1 MMTEGIRY
9 ISIKLVSPVIPDFF
23 AEKTRTYSDFDLLY
37 RHCFYDR
44 LRTRSRQ
51 DQTIFFVNA
60 SLKRRISHVR
70 FTEALLSTLCSPFFF
85 LLKCSMFLQQL
96 INGLTLGSVYA
107 LIALGYSMVYG
118 ILELI
123 NFAHGEIYMLGA
135 YLGII
140 FLAFF
145 TAIGLTSYSMTLAL
159 ILTLFLSIAFC
170 SSYGFTIEKIAYKP
184 LRNAPRLS
192 PLISAIGVSIFLQNY
207 VMLTQGATDKVFP
220 HLFGTGGF
228 QFMSVRMTRLQLFII
243 LTSFLLMI
251 ALRLFVRR
259 TRMGK
264 AMRAVAQDKT
274 MASLVGINIDTVISV
289 TFIIGSGLAAVAGL
303 MVAMY
308 YGLVNYFI
316 GYIAGIKAFTAA
328 VLGGIGSIRGAMVGG
343 ILLGLV
349 ESLGGSYISS
359 EYKDAY
365 AFVILIII
373 LLIKPG
379 GLFRKAEL
387 EKV

>member
-1 MMTEGIRY
+1 
-9 ISIKLVSPVIPDFF
+9 
-23 AEKTRTYSDFDLLY
+23 
-37 RHCFYDR
+37 
-44 LRTRSRQ
+44 
-51 DQTIFFVNA
+51 
-60 SLKRRISHVR
+60 
-70 FTEALLSTLCSPFFF
+70 
-85 LLKCSMFLQQL
+85 MFLQQL

-107 LIALGYSMVYG
+107 LIALGYTMVYG

-140 FLAFF
+140 FLGFF
-145 TAIGLTSYSMTLAL
+145 TATGLTYYSLTLTL
-159 ILTLFLSIAFC
+159 ILTFLLSIIFC
-170 SSYGFTIEKIAYKP
+170 SSYGFTIEKIAYRP

-220 HLFGTGGF
+220 TLFENSGIEF
-228 QFMSVRMTRLQLFII
+228 LSVRMTYLQIFII
-243 LTSFLLMI
+243 LISAILMI
-251 ALRLFVRR
+251 LLRFFVRK
-259 TRMGK
+259 TKMGK
-264 AMRAVAQDKT
+264 AMQAVAQDKI
-274 MASLVGINIDTVISV
+274 MASLVGINIDTVIST

-308 YGLVNYFI
+308 YGLVNYSI

-328 VLGGIGSIRGAMVGG
+328 VLGGIGSIRGAMFGG

-349 ESLGGSYISS
+349 ESFGASYISS

-365 AFVILIII
+365 AFAILIII
-373 LLIKPG
+373 LLVRPS
-379 GLFRKAEL
+379 GLFGKET
-387 EKV
+387 V

>member
-1 MMTEGIRY
+1 M
-9 ISIKLVSPVIPDFF
+9 LF
-23 AEKTRTYSDFDLLY
+23 AM
-37 RHCFYDR
+37 
-44 LRTRSRQ
+44 
-51 DQTIFFVNA
+51 
-60 SLKRRISHVR
+60 
-70 FTEALLSTLCSPFFF
+70 LCFF
-85 LLKCSMFLQQL
+85 LLKFHMFLQQL

-107 LIALGYSMVYG
+107 LIALGYTMVYG

-145 TAIGLTSYSMTLAL
+145 TAIGLTSYSLSLAL
-159 ILTLFLSIAFC
+159 ILTFVLSILFC

-220 HLFGTGGF
+220 NLFGAAGF
-228 QFMSVRMTRLQLFII
+228 EFISVRMTYLQLFII
-243 LTSFLLMI
+243 LTSIIVMI
-251 ALRLFVRR
+251 ALRFFIRK

-274 MASLVGINIDTVISV
+274 MASLVGINIDTVISI

-328 VLGGIGSIRGAMVGG
+328 VLGGIGSIRGAMFGG

-349 ESLGGSYISS
+349 ESLGASYISS

-365 AFVILIII
+365 AFVVLIII
-373 LLIKPG
+373 LLVKPG
-379 GLFRKAEL
+379 GLFGKAEL

>member
-1 MMTEGIRY
+1 
-9 ISIKLVSPVIPDFF
+9 
-23 AEKTRTYSDFDLLY
+23 
-37 RHCFYDR
+37 
-44 LRTRSRQ
+44 
-51 DQTIFFVNA
+51 
-60 SLKRRISHVR
+60 
-70 FTEALLSTLCSPFFF
+70 
-85 LLKCSMFLQQL
+85 MFLQQL
-96 INGLTLGSVYA
+96 INGLTVGSVYA

-145 TAIGLTSYSMTLAL
+145 TAIGLTAYNLPLSL
-159 ILTLFLSIAFC
+159 ILTFVLSIIFC
-170 SSYGFTIEKIAYKP
+170 SSYGYTIEKIAYKP

-220 HLFGTGGF
+220 ALFGVAGF
-228 QFMSVRMTRLQLFII
+228 QFMSVRMTYLQLFII
-243 LTSFLLMI
+243 LSSIVTTI
-251 ALRLFVRR
+251 TLRLFVRK

-274 MASLVGINIDTVISV
+274 MASLVGINIDTIISL

-308 YGLVNYFI
+308 YGLVNYSI

-328 VLGGIGSIRGAMVGG
+328 VLGGIGSIRGAMFGG
-343 ILLGLV
+343 LLLGLV
-349 ESLGGSYISS
+349 ESLGGSYISG

-373 LLIKPG
+373 LLVKPG
-379 GLFRKAEL
+379 GLFGKSDL

>member
-1 MMTEGIRY
+1 
-9 ISIKLVSPVIPDFF
+9 
-23 AEKTRTYSDFDLLY
+23 
-37 RHCFYDR
+37 
-44 LRTRSRQ
+44 
-51 DQTIFFVNA
+51 
-60 SLKRRISHVR
+60 
-70 FTEALLSTLCSPFFF
+70 
-85 LLKCSMFLQQL
+85 MFLQQV

-145 TAIGLTSYSMTLAL
+145 TAIGLTSYSLTLSL
-159 ILTLFLSIAFC
+159 ILTFCLSIVFC

-184 LRNAPRLS
+184 LRSAPRLS

-207 VMLTQGATDKVFP
+207 VMLTRGTTDKVFP
-220 HLFGTGGF
+220 HLFGTGGL
-228 QFMSVRMTRLQLFII
+228 QFMTVRMTPLQVFII
-243 LTSFLLMI
+243 LSSFILMV
-251 ALRLFVRR
+251 ALRLFVRK
-259 TRMGK
+259 TKMGK

-316 GYIAGIKAFTAA
+316 GYVAGIKAFTAA
-328 VLGGIGSIRGAMVGG
+328 VLGGIGSIRGAVAGG

-365 AFVILIII
+365 AFVILIIV
-373 LLIKPG
+373 LLVKPG
-379 GLFRKAEL
+379 GLFGKAEL